1 MVHIRNV
8 IASLCCLLFTATHAT
23 ALAPIDDLESRVDQL
38 ETKVKLLERL
48 VTSLLEERPSDSSKG
63 AMLKDTASSTSA
75 ERIAPAGENA
85 VDAFRVGVTWVG
97 EIKGIGG
104 KAGKWAISVSER
116 TGEKFGGGMV
126 VVGPNGEKLELP
138 ISGTVPVAGNGIV
151 IMETPLVGRQ
161 KIFARGRMQNG
172 EIALTYK
179 GTSKLGEDVIGACT
193 LRPKN

>member
-1 MVHIRNV
+1 MFQTRTVV
-8 IASLCCLLFTATHAT
+8 MFCCLLLTATQAT
-23 ALAPIDDLESRVDQL
+23 AQVPVDELKSRVDQL

-48 VTSLLEERPSDSSKG
+48 VTSLLEERESESSKG
-63 AMLKDTASSTSA
+63 TTQKDTSSSTSA
-75 ERIAPAGENA
+75 ARVAQADENA

-97 EIKGIGG
+97 ELKGTGG

-116 TGEKFGGGMV
+116 NGDKFGGGMV

-138 ISGTVPVAGNGIV
+138 ISGTVPVTGNGLV

-161 KIFARGRMQNG
+161 KAFARGRMQNG
-172 EIALTYK
+172 EIALTFK
-179 GTSKLGEDVIGACT
+179 ATNKLGEDVIGACT